1 MIFFPPVQFAVLEM
15 LLPTAA
21 LAAHLEPDTGT
32 SASVLP
38 LTTDPVSQTQYL
50 SLPPATNVQM
60 STVQVHK
67 TANSNIAHWEN
78 YMYYRALL
86 D

>member
-1 MIFFPPVQFAVLEM
+1 MIFSPPIQFAVLEM
-15 LLPTAA
+15 LLPEAA
-21 LAAHLEPDTGT
+21 LAAHLEPETGT
-32 SASVLP
+32 SVLP
-38 LTTDPVSQTQYL
+38 LTTDPVSQTHYL

-67 TANSNIAHWEN
+67 TANFNVAHWGN
-78 YMYYRALL
+78 YYRALL